1 MSDPTKQHFVFYDR
15 MIFTFTSYYHAKAEV
30 LQREYRD
37 YVISD
42 NYHYA
47 TPVETVIDGQIVICV
62 YSHLWNKRRNY
73 KKGRELMQHSLSYF
87 SAEPQT
93 INQALDTP
101 CEQFDNYF
109 ACKVAALSLDERLG
123 YKIHAFMEEMIL
135 FVESR
140 DPRPLTFIEKV
151 KSFFS

>member
-1 MSDPTKQHFVFYDR
+1 
-15 MIFTFTSYYHAKAEV
+15 
-30 LQREYRD
+30 
-37 YVISD
+37 
-42 NYHYA
+42 
-47 TPVETVIDGQIVICV
+47 
-62 YSHLWNKRRNY
+62 
-73 KKGRELMQHSLSYF
+73 MQHSLSYF

-93 INQALDTP
+93 INKALDTP

-135 FVESR
+135 VVESR

-151 KSFFS
+151 KSLFS